1 MIISA
6 AIPKGGTGK
15 STMLRTLASVAL
27 HRGYS
32 VTLIDGD
39 RRQNMNRWFQMLGEA
54 GNRPDR
60 LTMVSAMT
68 PQEILRAAATHNGE
82 RSVVLIDTE
91 GTTNDNLMAGL
102 FAADIVVVP
111 VYFALD
117 DVTAAIQITDHYIPL
132 AVESRGRPLPAIFVL
147 TKQTIIDGRA
157 RALTELRAIIQ
168 ANGTPIAEHV
178 LHNRVAY
185 RDLQTGQTLYSPEV
199 PDAKAIA
206 ESEGVFDDLLQTFIE
221 ATRNAA

>member
-15 STMLRTLASVAL
+15 STMLRALASVAL

-39 RRQNMNRWFQMLGEA
+39 RRQNMNRWFQ
-54 GNRPDR
+54 
-60 LTMVSAMT
+60 MVSAMT

-157 RALTELRAIIQ
+157 RALSELRAIIQ

-185 RDLQTGQTLYSPEV
+185 RDLQTGQTLYSPTES
-199 PDAKAIA
+199 DAKAIA

>member
-1 MIISA
+1 MIMSA

-15 STMLRTLASVAL
+15 STMLRALASVAL
-27 HRGYS
+27 HRGYA
-32 VTLIDGD
+32 VTLVDGD
-39 RRQNMNRWFQMLGEA
+39 RRQNMSRWFQMLGDA
-54 GNRPDR
+54 DNRPDS
-60 LTMVSAMT
+60 LQLVSAAT
-68 PQEILRAAATHNGE
+68 PQEILDAAAKHNGE

-111 VYFALD
+111 IYFALD

-132 AVESRGRPLPAIFVL
+132 AVESRGRPLPAVFVL

-157 RALTELRAIIQ
+157 RALSELRTIIQ

-178 LHNRVAY
+178 LNNRVAY
-185 RDLQTGQTLYSPEV
+185 RDLQTGQTLYSPAE
-199 PDAKAIA
+199 PDTKAIA
-206 ESEGVFDDLLQTFIE
+206 ESEGVFDGVLKAFME

>member
-15 STMLRTLASVAL
+15 STMLRAIASVSL
-27 HRGYS
+27 HRGYA
-32 VTLIDGD
+32 VTLVDGD
-39 RRQNMNRWFQMLGEA
+39 RRQNMSRWFQMLDEA
-54 GNRPDR
+54 GNRPDC
-60 LTMVSAMT
+60 LDLVTAAT
-68 PQEILRAAATHNGE
+68 PQEILDAAALHNGE
-82 RSVVLIDTE
+82 RSLVLIDTE

-102 FAADIVVVP
+102 YAADIVVVP

-132 AVESRGRPLPAIFVL
+132 AVDSRGRPLPAVFVL
-147 TKQTIIDGRA
+147 TRQTIIDGRA
-157 RALTELRAIIQ
+157 RALSELRTIIQ

-178 LHNRVAY
+178 LNNRVAY
-185 RDLQTGQTLYSPEV
+185 RDLQSGQTLYSPAE

-206 ESEGVFDDLLQTFIE
+206 ESEGVFDDVLQAFIE